1 MAAAPGIHLLGMG
14 TTRLVVLFSVFK
26 KVGKGNMSVRCAP
39 RKSSSIF
46 LCKKKGVERPLRP
59 VITPARPSLSDFHAP
74 KMSMSTYMVFCS
86 STEYPKDTFRSLTSQ
101 AHIC

>member
-26 KVGKGNMSVRCAP
+26 KVGKGNMSVRGAP

-46 LCKKKGVERPLRP
+46 LCKKKGVVRPFRP
-59 VITPARPSLSDFHAP
+59 VITPARPSFSGTDDFHAP
-74 KMSMSTYMVFCS
+74 KFSMSTYMVTCS
-86 STEYPKDTFRSLTSQ
+86 SFTEYPKTLFD
-101 AHIC
+101 H